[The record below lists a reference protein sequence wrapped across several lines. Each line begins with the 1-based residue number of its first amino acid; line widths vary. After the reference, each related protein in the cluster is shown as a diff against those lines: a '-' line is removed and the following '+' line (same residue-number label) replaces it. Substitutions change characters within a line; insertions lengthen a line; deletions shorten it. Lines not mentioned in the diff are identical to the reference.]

1 MIFDQMP
8 RSLTL
13 VEKYVETANVK
24 ISLVSNKKTRQRKNQ
39 YVDLIVDYNL
49 Y

>member
-1 MIFDQMP
+1 MP
-8 RSLTL
+8 RNLTL
-13 VEKYVETANVK
+13 VEKDVETANAK

-39 YVDLIVDYNL
+39 YVDLIVDYNNL